1 MMLHD
6 AIHIYIYIYLSI
18 SIYIYREE
26 ARGSPERNSSSL
38 FAILKNV
45 IFFCVLQCFVFF
57 PQLDNIWNQ
66 FNMRTTYLGY
76 VVHHLKVSFF

>member
-6 AIHIYIYIYLSI
+6 AIHIYIYIYLSL
-18 SIYIYREE
+18 YIYREE

-45 IFFCVLQCFVFF
+45 IFHCVLQCFVFF